1 MFSHCPLP
9 MATLPGDGL
18 LLSSGDKWSC
28 HRRMLTP
35 AFHFNI
41 LKPYVKIFNDST
53 NVMHVSPWN
62 PGSQLE
68 VGEWKGPQ
76 IDYSPSSDGSL

>member
-1 MFSHCPLP
+1 M
-9 MATLPGDGL
+9 TLGTQGKVLLFAHSPWLSLLGDGL
-18 LLSSGDKWSC
+18 LLSAGDKWSR

-41 LKPYVKIFNDST
+41 LKPYMKIFTKST
-53 NVMHVSPWN
+53 DIMHVSLLN

-68 VGEWKGPQ
+68 SGGHG
-76 IDYSPSSDGSL
+76 DS